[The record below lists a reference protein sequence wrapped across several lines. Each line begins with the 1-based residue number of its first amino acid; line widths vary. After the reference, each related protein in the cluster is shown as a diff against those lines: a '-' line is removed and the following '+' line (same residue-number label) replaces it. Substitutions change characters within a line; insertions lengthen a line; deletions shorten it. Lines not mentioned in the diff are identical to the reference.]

1 MRKWLIFLG
10 IIVVIGVGGYF
21 VLGRIRQQQREAV
34 LNSLQTVQAIKGN
47 LVTTIGGTGT
57 VETNQTTVLSWQT
70 SGIVDTVDI
79 GIGDQVKSN
88 QVLASLKKTSL
99 PQNVILAQADLANS
113 QKSLEDLY
121 DTKFALTKAEQAVV
135 QARDVVRKSQERVDG
150 LESPGSQ
157 TDIDSAEATVLLAK
171 IRLDKAWED
180 YKPYENKPEGNQVR
194 AALFNQY
201 AQAKQQYELAVRRLN
216 NLQGSPSDLTIDLTE
231 ADLSV
236 AQANLDDAIERYE
249 QLKAGPDARDIA
261 ALEARIAAAQA
272 TLDLAKIKAPFNGT
286 ITEVNIMSGDQ
297 VTPGTPAFR
306 LDDLTRL
313 LVRVPISEVDISRVT
328 LGQEATITFDAIPER
343 TYRGVISEVAQV
355 GLVNQGVVDFTVTIE
370 LTDVDELVK
379 PGMTAAVNIIAEK
392 LENVLLVP
400 NRAVRVEEGQRV
412 VYILVNGIPQPVK
425 ITLGASSE
433 VDSQV
438 LSGDLKE
445 GDDIVLN
452 PPLQFQFGEEPSF
465 VRGMRGM
472 GQ

>member
-150 LESPGSQ
+150 LDSPGSQ